1 MAFDTEIQAL
11 AGTATQTEMDQ
22 WMADGAKEIINVL
35 PPDLKAKCTTFTLL
49 NASSTTLDLD
59 AIGEIMHVTR
69 ENADSG
75 YYAPCR
81 KIPAM
86 YGDMSNDSGSMMHYA
101 TATDPVYWIDSN
113 SSDATTLFVKPTPTD
128 AQPAKA
134 YHISYPSVDASAVST
149 IANFP
154 DEAEYLVVLYA
165 SIKVLQNKM
174 NEMNSNTA
182 IDTTAFGAITTEL
195 NKVDDVIVEAS
206 NKIDD
211 FYTSIGDIDDTT
223 ELWDNTNKRFTVVR
237 DALLLAQNLIDNDQP
252 NSAYDAYA
260 NLADIDSAMGAID
273 AHLSDGETVL
283 GANPSSSDISTAIG
297 LVKTAVDQAATAAGK
312 FLSADSDS
320 VFGDEDTFETATS
333 SITGARNALV
343 KAQYLIDEGTIGGDT
358 EPESAQY
365 WLNDEDTE
373 MVNATISVARTEI
386 SRAEAEVAHWISV
399 GDMRVKEVQVALQEA
414 DGYAKEVQARL
425 SYAKAYAD
433 AAIAR
438 RAEGEGRIGQLNATV
453 SVANQELQRAQ
464 VAIAEINSLMASY
477 KLELDGVPFY
487 LQEAASY
494 ISQAQGYIAESKI
507 RMEREGQ
514 KYSWY
519 QGQQVKLQQDYDKG
533 LQMLIASNMP
543 VQNTQREAE

>member
-1 MAFDTEIQAL
+1 MATFKAQIEDLVGAVGDDTAL
-11 AGTATQTEMDQ
+11 TDWLQAGTR
-22 WMADGAKEIINVL
+22 EIINIL
-35 PPDLKAKCTTFTLL
+35 PPDLKQYCFSKQTFTSSAANSEAETMITGQLGSVYAGSVECRQIRPMDKHK
-49 NASSTTLDLD
+49 AS
-59 AIGEIMHVTR
+59 
-69 ENADSG
+69 DSASIQ
-75 YYAPCR
+75 YA
-81 KIPAM
+81 
-86 YGDMSNDSGSMMHYA
+86 S
-101 TATDPVYWIDSN
+101 ATDPVYYVEGNKINILPASSSGVYYVVANPTVAHGSTSID
-113 SSDATTLFVKPTPTD
+113 
-128 AQPAKA
+128 
-134 YHISYPSVDASAVST
+134 
-149 IANFP
+149 NFP
-154 DEAEYLVVLYA
+154 NEAEYLVVLYA
-165 SIKVLQNKM
+165 SIKGLQRLM
-174 NEMNSNTA
+174 NDMNSNTA

-312 FLSADSDS
+312 FLTVDSDS

-519 QGQQVKLQQDYDKG
+519 QAQQVKLQQDYDKG